1 MQVAI
6 LSDIHDN
13 IWKLEAALKRVHGAE
28 ALVCCGDL
36 CSPFIVDQ
44 LGRGFDGPIHIVFGN
59 NDADRYRM
67 MLKAKAYPH
76 LTFHGEFVELEL
88 GGLRFAV
95 QHFDDVGHLLASNP
109 CFDVV
114 CFGHNHEYR
123 VDDSQAALSIN
134 PGEIMGGL
142 SAEQVSTLVLLETAN
157 RTVEKVVL

>member
-13 IWKLEAALKRVHGAE
+13 IWKLDAALKRVRDAE
-28 ALVCCGDL
+28 VLVCCGDL

-44 LGRGFDGPIHIVFGN
+44 MGRGFDGPIHIVFGN

-67 MLKAKAYPH
+67 MLKARAYPH
-76 LTFHGEFVELEL
+76 LTLHGEFVELEL

-95 QHFDDVGHLLASNP
+95 QHFDDVGRLLASNP
-109 CFDVV
+109 RFDVV
-114 CFGHNHEYR
+114 CFGHDHQYR
-123 VDDSQAALSIN
+123 VDDSQAALMVN

-142 SAEQVSTLVLLETAN
+142 STEQVSTLVLLDTAT